1 MTMGAGITFPRLAL
15 SYDEELIIDTSGER
29 WRLSTESQHNRI
41 SRSYTLFTKLQHG
54 DEIITGRFIVSDDLL
69 AGLDE
74 DEDLRV
80 LAIAEIRKYLDGDHI
95 CNGFI
100 FDLPYKR
107 LIS

>member
-1 MTMGAGITFPRLAL
+1 MSAGITFPCLAL
-15 SYDEELIIDTSGER
+15 SYDEELIIDSSGER
-29 WRLSTESQHNRI
+29 WRLSTDSQHNRV
-41 SRSYTLFTKLQHG
+41 SRSFTLLTKLQHG
-54 DEIITGRFIVSDDLL
+54 ADIITGRFIVSEDLL

-80 LAIAEIRKYLDGDHI
+80 LAIGEIRKYLDGQHV

-107 LIS
+107 LSIS